1 MNKELEE
8 LLKKHDRVFKSKG
21 LLAQE
26 LELTID
32 KLYLELK
39 IPKNVIRQ
47 IVSSQ
52 FSLVNNVIS
61 STKVD
66 KKDYGKAKYSDYKS
80 VRLIYLGTFKPS
92 LTKFIRLKKIKER
105 KK

>member
-8 LLKKHDRVFKSKG
+8 LLKKHNRIYKSKR
-21 LLAQE
+21 LLSQE
-26 LELTID
+26 LESLID
-32 KLYLELK
+32 QIFLETN
-39 IPKNVIRQ
+39 IPKNTIRQ

-52 FSLVNNVIS
+52 FSLINDVIS

-66 KKDYGKAKYSDYKS
+66 KKDYKKAKFTDYKS
-80 VRLIYLGTFKPS
+80 IRLIYLGTFKPS
-92 LTKFIRLKKIKER
+92 FTKFMRLKKIKEN